1 MTKIL
6 DGKATSLAIEAEL
19 TEAVN
24 ARLAAGRKRPH
35 LAAVLVGDNPA
46 SRAYVGHKV
55 KACARV
61 GFESALVEKPADIS
75 QDDLL
80 AVVEELNHNPDVDGF
95 IVQLP
100 LPDHIDDQA
109 VLEAVN
115 PAKDVDGF
123 HPVNAGK
130 MSLDLP
136 CFLPATPMGI
146 MSLLD
151 RAGIDTQGHAFW
163 GAVPSL
169 VRPWRSC
176 CAATALRGV
185 TVTVCHSRTQHLA
198 EHTQRA
204 DILVAAVGRAHFV
217 TADMVKEGAVVI
229 DVGINRIPDATKND
243 LTTGD
248 VDFDQV
254 APKCSDTPVPGGVG
268 PMTIASLMQ
277 TLGLRQQRHRLGRP
291 ATNAGCSV
299 RLNWPHG
306 AASPHG
312 PTPWWDVWWWK
323 TTDCWEK
330 AGT

>member
-1 MTKIL
+1 MTQIL

-19 TEAVN
+19 TQAVDE
-24 ARLAAGRKRPH
+24 RLEQGLKRPH

-61 GFESALVEKPADIS
+61 GFESTLVERPASIT
-75 QDDLL
+75 Q
-80 AVVEELNHNPDVDGF
+80 EELLNVVHDLNANTDVDGF

-109 VLEAVN
+109 VLEAVD

-151 RAGIDTQGHAFW
+151 RAGIDTQGKHAVILGRSSIVGTPMALLLRRN
-163 GAVPSL
+163 GAPGN
-169 VRPWRSC
+169 C
-176 CAATALRGV
+176 
-185 TVTVCHSRTQHLA
+185 TVTVCHSRTQDLA
-198 EHTQRA
+198 AHTRRA
-204 DILVAAVGRAHFV
+204 DILVAAIGRAHFV
-217 TADMVKEGAVVI
+217 TADMVKDGAVVI
-229 DVGINRIPDATKND
+229 DVGINRIPDASKKSGSR
-243 LTTGD
+243 LTGD
-248 VDFDQV
+248 VDYDAV
-254 APKCSDTPVPGGVG
+254 APKCSWITPVPGGVG

-277 TLGLRQQRHRLGRP
+277 NTLQACANR
-291 ATNAGCSV
+291 
-299 RLNWPHG
+299 G
-306 AASPHG
+306 A
-312 PTPWWDVWWWK
+312 
-323 TTDCWEK
+323 
-330 AGT
+330 

>member
-19 TEAVN
+19 TEAVI
-24 ARLAAGRKRPH
+24 ARLTAGRKRPH
-35 LAAVLVGDNPA
+35 LAAVLVGNNPA

-61 GFESALVEKPADIS
+61 GFESTLVEKPADIS

-100 LPDHIDDQA
+100 LPDHIHDQA

-151 RAGIDTQGHAFW
+151 RAGIDTQGKHAVILGRSSIVGTPMALLLRRN
-163 GAVPSL
+163 GAPGN
-169 VRPWRSC
+169 C
-176 CAATALRGV
+176 
-185 TVTVCHSRTQHLA
+185 TVTVCHSRTQDLA

-204 DILVAAVGRAHFV
+204 DILVAAIGRAHFV

-229 DVGINRIPDATKND
+229 DVGINRIPDATKKSGSR
-243 LTTGD
+243 LTGD

-254 APKCSDTPVPGGVG
+254 APKCSWITPVPGGVG

-277 TLGLRQQRHRLGRP
+277 NTLQ
-291 ATNAGCSV
+291 ACANKDT
-299 RLNWPHG
+299 
-306 AASPHG
+306 
-312 PTPWWDVWWWK
+312 
-323 TTDCWEK
+323 
-330 AGT
+330 

>member
-24 ARLAAGRKRPH
+24 ARLAAEQKRPH

-61 GFESALVEKPADIS
+61 GFDSTLVEKPADIS

-80 AVVEELNHNPDVDGF
+80 AVVEELNHNPDIDGF

-151 RAGIDTQGHAFW
+151 RAGIDTQGKHAVILGRSSIVGTPMALLLRRN
-163 GAVPSL
+163 GAPGN
-169 VRPWRSC
+169 C
-176 CAATALRGV
+176 
-185 TVTVCHSRTQHLA
+185 TVTVCHSRTQDLT

-204 DILVAAVGRAHFV
+204 DILVAAIGRAHFV

-229 DVGINRIPDATKND
+229 DVGINRIPDATKKSGSR
-243 LTTGD
+243 LTGD

-254 APKCSDTPVPGGVG
+254 APKCSWITPVPGGVG

-277 TLGLRQQRHRLGRP
+277 NTLQ
-291 ATNAGCSV
+291 ACANKDT
-299 RLNWPHG
+299 
-306 AASPHG
+306 
-312 PTPWWDVWWWK
+312 
-323 TTDCWEK
+323 
-330 AGT
+330 